1 MAERARWETKGGG
14 LRKFTRQRTDQTLTY
29 YHSSLF
35 QSTTLAA
42 AQVLPQEEALN
53 VGDKGQQD
61 GEGAAPAPPA
71 GGYLPYCKPD
81 SELFIAICHMD
92 IEQTFAPI
100 RVISKDY
107 LTLEPFSCLIF
118 DICCFSRLGNV
129 SALRWVLTG

>member
-1 MAERARWETKGGG
+1 MGNQGGG

-81 SELFIAICHMD
+81 SELFYCNLSYGHRADIRADPSYIQEVRLQRLSNLRAI
-92 IEQTFAPI
+92 F
-100 RVISKDY
+100 
-107 LTLEPFSCLIF
+107 
-118 DICCFSRLGNV
+118 
-129 SALRWVLTG
+129 